1 MTEFSFDLYSMP
13 VSLYVAFLSK
23 QQPHNTGKFWLF
35 TRCDCACLIYISR
48 VFSVDPCYKLG
59 FIPECKA

>member
-23 QQPHNTGKFWLF
+23 QQPHNTGNFVYLQDV
-35 TRCDCACLIYISR
+35 T
-48 VFSVDPCYKLG
+48 VHV
-59 FIPECKA
+59 